1 MRTELHHRICRL
13 AACVLA
19 ATGPAF
25 AHDDDAPDTGTVPA
39 GPERA
44 ESSERPAALIT
55 GAHDEAATQT
65 VVVRAQ
71 AHPSSA
77 SDTVL
82 DRRALEVTAHRS
94 GSDLLREV
102 PGVFVTEH
110 GGEGK
115 AQQIF
120 FRGFDAEHGQD
131 IEIWAGGAPV
141 NEVSNIHGQG
151 YADLYFLIPEV
162 VEEIRSRPGT
172 YDPRQ
177 GDFAVAGSLDFRL
190 GYREPG
196 MTLKASGGNFGTR
209 RYLLAYHP
217 EGADPQTFGAFEL
230 YSTDGFGPSRAAERT
245 SAIAQWAHD
254 FGGGV
259 RGRALATTYSGRF
272 DSPGVLRLDDIESGR
287 VDRFATYDSKQGGSS
302 SRTSLVLELARE
314 REPESASNLG
324 ATDGWSIAPYLVLRS
339 LSLRS
344 NFTGYHVHP
353 TTGDSVQQ
361 VNEATTVGA
370 RAAYHRTLT
379 IFSAHDTLEA
389 GVMLRTDWIR
399 QSQHWLSL
407 VDDSITDSAAHPGVA
422 AKIRAT
428 DATGYFSADLR
439 LVRRLSLRG
448 GLRADG
454 LFYQTEDAGGS
465 AGGQVRSAQGAQL
478 SKRATLDWAVFQGF
492 HALASYGE
500 GFRSPEARS
509 LGNGETTPFTR
520 VTSMEAGV
528 RYVDR
533 QRFRA
538 SAAVYH
544 TRLSDD
550 LVFDQGTARNELVPS
565 TSRTGFAAILSARPT
580 PWFLSSTSLTTTR
593 AVFTASGG
601 SYAEGD
607 LLPYVPQIVVQSAA
621 AVTPELGRLGTHPVS
636 SKLGAGV
643 TYLGRRPLPYGEMGH
658 DVLTLDATLSL
669 RWGPVA
675 AQFDA
680 FNLLDAEYYDGE
692 FVYASSWNGET
703 SLVPSRHVTV
713 GAPRSWLFTLSLFM

>member
-1 MRTELHHRICRL
+1 MHTVLPRRLTRL
-13 AACVLA
+13 AACALVA
-19 ATGPAF
+19 HAVARPAF
-25 AHDDDAPDTGTVPA
+25 AHDDEAPDTGTAPA
-39 GPERA
+39 EPPGGTAGASAEAHGEPE
-44 ESSERPAALIT
+44 P
-55 GAHDEAATQT
+55 QT
-65 VVVRAQ
+65 VVVRAK

-82 DRRALEVTAHRS
+82 DRRALEATPHRS

-102 PGVFVTEH
+102 PGVFITQH

-162 VEEIRSRPGT
+162 VEEIHSQPGT

-190 GYREPG
+190 GMSEPG
-196 MTLKASGGNFGTR
+196 MTLKASAGNFGTR

-217 EGADPQTFGAFEL
+217 EGADSQTFGAFEL
-230 YSTDGFGPSRAAERT
+230 YSTDGFGPSRAADRT
-245 SAIAQWAHD
+245 SAIGQWAHD

-259 RGRALATTYSGRF
+259 RGRALATTYAGRF

-287 VDRFATYDSKQGGSS
+287 VERFATYDSKQGGSS
-302 SRTSLVLELARE
+302 ARTSLVLELTRE
-314 REPESASNLG
+314 REPASASGLG
-324 ATDGWSIAPYLVLRS
+324 SPDGWSIAPYLVLRS

-344 NFTGYHVHP
+344 NFTGYLVHP
-353 TTGDSVQQ
+353 TTGDSIQQ

-379 IFSAHDTLEA
+379 LFSSHDTLEA

-407 VDDSITDSAAHPGVA
+407 VDDSITDSPAHPGVA

-428 DATGYFSADLR
+428 DATGYFSADLH
-439 LVRRLSLRG
+439 LVHRLSLRG
-448 GLRADG
+448 GLRGDG
-454 LFYQTEDAGGS
+454 LFYQTEEGGGG

-478 SKRATLDWAVFQGF
+478 SKRATLDWAAFHGF

-500 GFRSPEARS
+500 GFRSPQARS
-509 LGNGETTPFTR
+509 LSDGETTPFTR
-520 VTSMEAGV
+520 VVSMEAGV
-528 RYVDR
+528 RYADR
-533 QRFRA
+533 QRFTA

-565 TSRTGFAAILSARPT
+565 TARTGFAATLAARPT
-580 PWFLSSTSLTTTR
+580 RWLLSSTSLTTTR

-601 SYAEGD
+601 TYSEGD
-607 LLPYVPQIVVQSAA
+607 LLPYVPQIVLQSDI
-621 AVTPELGRLGTHPVS
+621 AVTPELGRLGAHAVT
-636 SKLGAGV
+636 SKLGAGL
-643 TYLGRRPLPYGEMGH
+643 TYLGRRPLPYAEMGH
-658 DVLTLDATLSL
+658 DVFTVDTTLAL

-675 AQFDA
+675 AQFDV

-692 FVYASSWNGET
+692 FVYASSWNGEA

-713 GAPRSWLFTLSLFM
+713 GAPRSWLFTLGLFI